1 MACLHRSP
9 KRKYGWPD
17 GIDNCLAYNPTQPD
31 GDGDGV
37 GNACD
42 RCPGSNDNVDLDMDE
57 VPDDCDNCPGLM
69 NPRNWDNNNDGVMD
83 EQIDS
88 DSDGVGDWC
97 DNCPYVPNPG
107 QGDRNGDGIGE
118 ACAREICGPALSE
131 WLIYGNGGEGRIATV
146 KPEGIGR
153 TVGWGD
159 TNVVEVFTRIL
170 GEKEYEL
177 KDHLGNVR
185 VVISDVKLNGD
196 ADGGGQGGRAGQAP
210 YMVDM
215 RAYNNYYPGGMLQ
228 PERHWSIKDYRYKHQ
243 GQESDPE
250 IYGEGNSYAYRHRMS
265 DPRVIRFWSVDPLE
279 ASYPYY
285 STYQFSGNRLIDMV
299 ELEGLEP
306 TESGSYGGQGAI
318 APRLDDDGNAVEGTE
333 NQRWT
338 WNNDAWNYTSV
349 GITNSELTRLFS
361 KGKPKILK
369 GLESTLNLE
378 GESYGISSNE
388 ELAGFIGQ
396 TAHETQKFRKLSENL
411 NYSLDRLRDVFRR
424 LDKYSDDY
432 LESVR
437 KDDHKLAVL
446 LYGGSGGVDYRGRG
460 LIHTTWKRNYKS
472 LSKTYN
478 EIYGTSYD
486 FTETPTLLS
495 TNIRIAVR
503 SGLIYF
509 KNNGLFDKEHF
520 DIDDAS
526 SAINAGDTG
535 SFGKRRRDY
544 NKVLKELNNLN
555 K

>member
-1 MACLHRSP
+1 ME
-9 KRKYGWPD
+9 
-17 GIDNCLAYNPTQPD
+17 PT
-31 GDGDGV
+31 
-37 GNACD
+37 
-42 RCPGSNDNVDLDMDE
+42 
-57 VPDDCDNCPGLM
+57 
-69 NPRNWDNNNDGVMD
+69 
-83 EQIDS
+83 
-88 DSDGVGDWC
+88 
-97 DNCPYVPNPG
+97 
-107 QGDRNGDGIGE
+107 
-118 ACAREICGPALSE
+118 
-131 WLIYGNGGEGRIATV
+131 
-146 KPEGIGR
+146 
-153 TVGWGD
+153 
-159 TNVVEVFTRIL
+159 VFTRIL

-196 ADGGGQGGRAGQAP
+196 ADQGGKSAPTAQAGQAP

-361 KGKPKILK
+361 TGKPKILK

-396 TAHETQKFRKLSENL
+396 TAHETQDFSKLSENL
-411 NYSLDRLRDVFRR
+411 NYSPTFKSEVQQVEELYHNILPRVSSTPDISSGDCLTGTRPFRSPHR
-424 LDKYSDDY
+424 
-432 LESVR
+432 
-437 KDDHKLAVL
+437 
-446 LYGGSGGVDYRGRG
+446 
-460 LIHTTWKRNYKS
+460 S
-472 LSKTYN
+472 LC
-478 EIYGTSYD
+478 
-486 FTETPTLLS
+486 
-495 TNIRIAVR
+495 
-503 SGLIYF
+503 
-509 KNNGLFDKEHF
+509 
-520 DIDDAS
+520 
-526 SAINAGDTG
+526 
-535 SFGKRRRDY
+535 
-544 NKVLKELNNLN
+544 
-555 K
+555 